1 MDKCQLN
8 LTYGKK
14 KKRGKKERRE
24 GDGCTSALSVRVAR
38 GYPLCTFAVRIF
50 NGNCDTG

>member
-1 MDKCQLN
+1 MA
-8 LTYGKK
+8 KK
-14 KKRGKKERRE
+14 NKRKKREEG